1 VHHHNLFNDKAEL
14 YESSRPIYPQ
24 EIYSYL
30 ANLCP
35 SNGLVWDS
43 ACGNGQAAIGLIK
56 EFDCVYATDVS
67 KEQIDNAKPHPKIV
81 YEVSPSEKVN
91 LENESCDLICVAQ
104 ALHWFDRNLFWPEAQ
119 RVLKPNGI
127 FCAFG
132 YNWASV
138 DTEIDRSIE
147 SSFMK
152 VIEPFWARQNKL
164 LWNHY
169 RDLKI
174 PFERI
179 YSPNFRMEVNWDLNE
194 YFNYLHTFSATRRC
208 MDSIG
213 NEFFNKAYEEVGYLW
228 GNSDKS
234 KNISLDFVFYAGRKK
249 YNKSRDV

>member
-1 VHHHNLFNDKAEL
+1 MHHYSLFNDKAEL
-14 YESSRPIYPQ
+14 YQSSRPIYPQ
-24 EIYSYL
+24 EIYRYL

-35 SNGLVWDS
+35 LNELAWDS

-56 EFDCVYATDVS
+56 EFDRVYATDVS
-67 KEQIDNAKPHPKIV
+67 KEQINNAKPHPNIA

-91 LENESCDLICVAQ
+91 LTDESCDLICVAQ
-104 ALHWFDRNLFWPEAQ
+104 ALHWFDCNLFWHEAQ

-138 DTEIDRSIE
+138 STEIDLMID

-152 VIEPFWARQNKL
+152 IIEPFWSQQNKL

-169 RDLKI
+169 KDIAI
-174 PFERI
+174 PFEKI
-179 YSPNFRMEVNWDLNE
+179 DSPSFTMEVKWDLNE

-213 NEFFNKAYEEVGYLW
+213 NEFFNNAYEEVSNLW
-228 GNSDKS
+228 GKS
-234 KNISLDFVFYAGRKK
+234 EKSNKIAFDFVFYAGRKI
-249 YNKSRDV
+249 N